1 MNMELSVPPLSIQ
14 TLVENAIQHGIL
26 PKRGGG
32 NVTIRITE
40 AEHYFTIAISDD
52 GVGFDNTT
60 PQKKTS
66 VGLVNTQQRLKQ
78 LFNAELTIESVV
90 GQGTTI
96 SFPIP
101 KK

>member
-1 MNMELSVPPLSIQ
+1 
-14 TLVENAIQHGIL
+14 
-26 PKRGGG
+26 
-32 NVTIRITE
+32 VTIRITE
-40 AEHYFTIAISDD
+40 TEHYFTIAISDD
-52 GVGFDNTT
+52 GVGFDHTT

-78 LFNAELTIESVV
+78 LFNAELAIKSVV